1 MKTEILIKISVTFL
15 FFIALIKMINV
26 NELSDT
32 FRSMNIYYLI
42 PSAFCVPVLFIIRT
56 CRWNVLLK
64 SAGINKSFVE
74 LFKVLLIGVFY
85 GLITPGRVG
94 ELARAYYLNER
105 KSVTISTILM
115 EKLVDV
121 FVLSFLSI
129 ITLIFFFHKY
139 YILNYIILA
148 AGLASILSI
157 WLFASRKFI
166 AVLAMSF
173 RIKIEDAEK
182 HIDSF
187 LKLRKDRS
195 AMSKITLLAFL
206 YYLVSYIMAIW
217 ILDSLSVNTLAVVT
231 LPLIVLMGNVPIT
244 VSGLGVRESI
254 GFACFVCLGESGA
267 QGLLFSLLLFITITL
282 IPGIFGY
289 LLTIF
294 DKNRF
299 VAVQKSGV
307 LK

>member
-1 MKTEILIKISVTFL
+1 MKTYILIKIAVTFL
-15 FFIALIKMINV
+15 FFIVLIKMIDV

-32 FRSMNIYYLI
+32 FRSLNIYYLI
-42 PSAFCVPVLFIIRT
+42 LSGFCVPVLYTIRT
-56 CRWNVLLK
+56 YRWNVLLK
-64 SAGINKSFVE
+64 SVGINKSFAE

-121 FVLSFLSI
+121 FVLAFLSI
-129 ITLIFFFHKY
+129 ITLMFFFHKY
-139 YILNYIILA
+139 SILNYIILA
-148 AGLASILSI
+148 GGLASVLSV
-157 WLFASRKFI
+157 WLFANRKFI
-166 AVLAMSF
+166 AILAKPL
-173 RIKIEDAEK
+173 RIKIEDVEK

-187 LKLRKDRS
+187 LKLRKDRG
-195 AMSKITLLAFL
+195 AMSKTTFLAFL
-206 YYLVSYIMAIW
+206 YYLVGYIMAIL
-217 ILDSLSVNTLAVVT
+217 ILDSLGTNTLAVVT

-254 GFACFVCLGESGA
+254 GVACFVLLGESGA

-294 DKNRF
+294 DKSGF
-299 VAVQKSGV
+299 ATIQKSGV